1 MRTSAPTLLPLFR
14 SQLQGRL
21 LAMLYTAP
29 ERERAISELAGRLGA
44 HVATVHREVDR
55 LERAGILAS
64 HHVGRTKVVRPN
76 LDSPFEPELSTLVLK
91 AFGPVPII
99 SALLAQ
105 VPGIEEAHVFG
116 SWAERYRGIPGAP
129 PRDIDVLVVGR
140 PERDEVYRA
149 AAEAEHATG
158 LPVDIVIRS
167 PETWNRQ
174 DDGLARTI
182 RSSPLV
188 TLDLER
194 P

>member
-21 LAMLYTAP
+21 LAILYAEP
-29 ERERAISELAGRLGA
+29 ERERAISELAGSLDA

-64 HHVGRTKVVRPN
+64 RQVGRTKVVRPN
-76 LDSPFEPELSTLVLK
+76 LDSPFAPELSSLVLK
-91 AFGPVPII
+91 AFGPVPVI
-99 SALLAQ
+99 SGLLAQ

-116 SWAERYRGIPGAP
+116 SWAERHQGIPGPP

-149 AAEAEHATG
+149 AAEAERVTG
-158 LPVDIVIRS
+158 IPVDVVIRS
-167 PETWNRQ
+167 PEAWDRQ

-182 RSSPLV
+182 RSGPRV
-188 TLDLER
+188 TLDLRR

>member
-14 SQLQGRL
+14 SLLQGRL
-21 LAMLYTAP
+21 LAVLYAAP
-29 ERERAISELAGRLGA
+29 ERERAISELAGSLDA

-64 HHVGRTKVVRPN
+64 RRVGRTKVVRPD
-76 LDSPFEPELSTLVLK
+76 LDSPFEPELSSLVLK

-99 SALLAQ
+99 SGLLAQ

-116 SWAERYRGIPGAP
+116 SWAERYQGIPGAA

-140 PERDEVYRA
+140 PERDDVYRA
-149 AAEAEHATG
+149 AAEAERVTG
-158 LPVDIVIRS
+158 IPVDVVIRS
-167 PETWNRQ
+167 PEAWGRQ

-182 RSSPLV
+182 RSGPHV